1 MGSGPTFGFTKLCES
16 DQAFTLLILAGFRH
30 SICSAKLKA
39 MRHLLWKRLHKHSQ
53 QKQSKLF
60 ERVSSKFPSMFLDH
74 PHEFVA
80 AAACLIPASNTTELD
95 TGQGQIDERHTIC
108 MTSSSQHGKETHKKR
123 VTSFGH
129 SARLVHQRSQE
140 RAICSGSSL
149 TTPGAQQ
156 CFGGPLQGQFLVVH
170 MFQRETSRS
179 QDI

>member
-1 MGSGPTFGFTKLCES
+1 
-16 DQAFTLLILAGFRH
+16 
-30 SICSAKLKA
+30 

-123 VTSFGH
+123 VTSFGR

-140 RAICSGSSL
+140 WTICRGLSL
-149 TTPGAQQ
+149 KQPGAQQ
-156 CFGGPLQGQFLVVH
+156 CFGGPLQGRFLVIH
-170 MFQRETSRS
+170 TSRGEASRQS
-179 QDI
+179 QDILTCSTELKNREWPLRRKN